1 MQCIRM
7 ERETFF
13 RSYTLYQKKEVINMA
28 DQYTKR
34 YRYKGV
40 RTTKDADGKEIP
52 ENISQDAKNAKL
64 DIDIDNIIDCANKFK
79 NDALNLIPAIENKY
93 KELASSYGTCM
104 LVDDGSGAVTAE
116 TLILET
122 ANSTSASDYNSK
134 PISNL
139 VNGPNGIN
147 KYCEH
152 IIDNSI
158 KGFNKKQEEYNT
170 AAENYVTSK
179 ADAGTVQEEEIN

>member
-1 MQCIRM
+1 
-7 ERETFF
+7 
-13 RSYTLYQKKEVINMA
+13 MA

-34 YRYKGV
+34 YRYKGE
-40 RTTKDADGKEIP
+40 RTTKDPNTGTETKE
-52 ENISQDAKNAKL
+52 EISQDAKNAKL
-64 DIDIDNIIDCANKFK
+64 DIDIDNIVKCAETFK
-79 NDALNLIPAIENKY
+79 NDASNLIPAIENKY
-93 KELASSYGTCM
+93 KGLASSYGTCL

-158 KGFNKKQEEYNT
+158 KGFNKKQEEYNN
-170 AAENYVTSK
+170 AAEKYVTSK
-179 ADAGTVQEEEIN
+179 ADEGTVQKEEIN